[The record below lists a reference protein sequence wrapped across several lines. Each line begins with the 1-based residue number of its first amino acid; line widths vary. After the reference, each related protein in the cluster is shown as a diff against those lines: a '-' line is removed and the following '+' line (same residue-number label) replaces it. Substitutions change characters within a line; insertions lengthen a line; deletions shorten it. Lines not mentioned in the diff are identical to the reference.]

1 MAKQLLGKEVTAAMN
16 ERLQQR
22 VAALKEKGVTPKLA
36 IVRCGADHSDLAYEK
51 GAEKRAALI
60 GVEVQEFLLPEDV
73 TKEAL
78 LAQIDAINAEIR
90 EKLYPF
96 DSMRITDKRTVD
108 DIVRRYTALS
118 SYDRQKIERYE
129 DVVKTKT
136 QIDNTLRGIVIAA
149 VLCVLAGVIT
159 VLLIRHI
166 RIRRRKKEADMEA
179 LAALYRDE

>member
-1 MAKQLLGKEVTAAMN
+1 
-16 ERLQQR
+16 
-22 VAALKEKGVTPKLA
+22 
-36 IVRCGADHSDLAYEK
+36 
-51 GAEKRAALI
+51 
-60 GVEVQEFLLPEDV
+60 
-73 TKEAL
+73 
-78 LAQIDAINAEIR
+78 
-90 EKLYPF
+90 
-96 DSMRITDKRTVD
+96 MRITDKRTVD